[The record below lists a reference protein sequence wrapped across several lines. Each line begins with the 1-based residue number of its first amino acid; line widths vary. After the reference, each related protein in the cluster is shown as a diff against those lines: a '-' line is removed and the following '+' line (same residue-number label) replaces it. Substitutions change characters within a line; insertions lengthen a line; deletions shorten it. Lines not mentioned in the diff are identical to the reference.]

1 MKHAST
7 KIKVQVLYESACYLT
22 SSWSWATITSAD
34 KKAPVR
40 SLETTNFHVA
50 VTLKEDRCTR
60 FHSFFCSVQR
70 NWHVHCLLR
79 RLSTGISLH
88 AATIEGATILY
99 QSMLH
104 STRSYNKNYCFLS
117 SRGILPQLLKSHATI
132 NIYAQCTWAQ
142 HLVITPGSPTS
153 ILERLHCD

>member
-1 MKHAST
+1 MLQLKLRFRCCTSQLVILHPHGLELPLLLQTKKH
-7 KIKVQVLYESACYLT
+7 LC
-22 SSWSWATITSAD
+22 
-34 KKAPVR
+34 R

-117 SRGILPQLLKSHATI
+117 SRGILPQLPKSHATI